1 MQPHRAPTRC
11 RTAGATFGQD
21 RAVAREGQGIRLGR
35 LATQTVGP
43 SARERLT
50 TLGRRRRHATWQV
63 GSLICPPR
71 LAPHHAGCRIRSCGP
86 WASDLCAG
94 HRWKQLESSNVSG
107 VHVPVLQVP
116 RFGCRASPLEL
127 LQASTVHNCLPS
139 SRRGAL
145 WQEIVE
151 SEPWRLLGGRNVAP
165 FRYFLAP
172 SKSLRGLSYSGRR
185 GNLDKS
191 WVEALK

>member
-1 MQPHRAPTRC
+1 MAHGHRICVLGTTGSSWRARTSPAFMCRC
-11 RTAGATFGQD
+11 CKYH
-21 RAVAREGQGIRLGR
+21 VS
-35 LATQTVGP
+35 V
-43 SARERLT
+43 
-50 TLGRRRRHATWQV
+50 
-63 GSLICPPR
+63 
-71 LAPHHAGCRIRSCGP
+71 
-86 WASDLCAG
+86 AG
-94 HRWKQLESSNVSG
+94 HR
-107 VHVPVLQVP
+107 
-116 RFGCRASPLEL
+116 PLEL